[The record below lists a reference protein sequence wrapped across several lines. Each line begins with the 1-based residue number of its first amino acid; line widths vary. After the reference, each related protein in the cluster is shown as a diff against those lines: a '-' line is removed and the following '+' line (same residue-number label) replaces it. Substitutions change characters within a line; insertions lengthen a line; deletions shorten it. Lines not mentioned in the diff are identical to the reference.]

1 MGFNM
6 QKLMKQ
12 AQKMQDD
19 MAKLQE
25 ELGEMMVEGVAGGG
39 MVKAVV
45 NGQQELLS
53 LSIAAEVIDP
63 EEKEMLE
70 DLVTAAIKEALR
82 LSKELQTE
90 EMQKITGGM
99 GLPGMPG
106 GLF

>member
-1 MGFNM
+1 
-6 QKLMKQ
+6 
-12 AQKMQDD
+12 MQDD
-19 MAKLQE
+19 MAQLQE
-25 ELGEMMVEGVAGGG
+25 ELGEMTVEGVAGGG
-39 MVKAVV
+39 MVKALV

-70 DLVTAAIKEALR
+70 DLVIAAVKEALR
-82 LSKELQTE
+82 LSKELQAE

>member
-1 MGFNM
+1 
-6 QKLMKQ
+6 LMKQ

-19 MAKLQE
+19 MAQLQE
-25 ELGEMMVEGVAGGG
+25 ELGEMTVEGVAGGG
-39 MVKAVV
+39 MVKALV

-70 DLVTAAIKEALR
+70 DLVIAAVKEALR
-82 LSKELQTE
+82 LSKELQAE